1 MTELQ
6 LTLTPKESS
15 EESELKKVISNKLK
29 VNINQISHIQLVKKS
44 IDSRSRQPLV
54 LLKVRVFLGDE
65 HPEYRYENTFHYGD
79 VSKKPAVII
88 VGSGPAGLFA
98 ALRLIELGLR
108 PVVLERG
115 KEVSERKKDIAQLN
129 RNTALNV
136 ESNYCFGEGGAGT
149 FSDGKLYTRSKKRG
163 NTQRIF
169 EINNQDGYMS
179 TQGGATTDAE
189 IGLETVKRDN
199 FSFKKEN
206 PNKMCFSVSY

>member
-29 VNINQISHIQLVKKS
+29 VHINQISHIQLVKKS

-54 LLKVRVFLGDE
+54 LLKVRVFLDE
-65 HPEYRYENTFHYGD
+65 ERPQYQYENTFHYGD

-98 ALRLIELGLR
+98 ALRLIGLGLR
-108 PVVLERG
+108 PIVFERG

-129 RNTALNV
+129 RNTALDV
-136 ESNYCFGEGGAGT
+136 ESNYCFG
-149 FSDGKLYTRSKKRG
+149 
-163 NTQRIF
+163 
-169 EINNQDGYMS
+169 
-179 TQGGATTDAE
+179 
-189 IGLETVKRDN
+189 
-199 FSFKKEN
+199 
-206 PNKMCFSVSY
+206 